1 MYGDFSR
8 WSFDPRTNFS
18 GILHQQG
25 RVLLDADTNDQT
37 LLGLRWQDTA
47 ARDAFGALVLAV
59 PASERQSFEVTAV
72 KPDGADLEVTLRPGR
87 AWADGLLVNLVGDPP
102 DLSAVVTRTAAK
114 IAGAAATAIDAIA
127 AQWVV
132 LLEVWRDA
140 VSGFQVPKELIE
152 PALGGPD
159 TT

>member
-87 AWADGLLVNLVGDPP
+87 AWADGDWADGLCSRTRA
-102 DLSAVVTRTAAK
+102 SAADCWPKPRATTRESTAGS
-114 IAGAAATAIDAIA
+114 AG
-127 AQWVV
+127 
-132 LLEVWRDA
+132 
-140 VSGFQVPKELIE
+140 
-152 PALGGPD
+152 
-159 TT
+159 